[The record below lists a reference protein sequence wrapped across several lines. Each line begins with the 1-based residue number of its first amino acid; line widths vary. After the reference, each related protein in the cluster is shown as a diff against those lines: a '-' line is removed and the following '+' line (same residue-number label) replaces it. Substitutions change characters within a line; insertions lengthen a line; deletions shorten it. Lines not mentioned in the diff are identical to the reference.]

1 MRLKCDNCEKSSFV
15 SRNLG
20 LFSVLVLPL
29 ALAACDE
36 PKVAQ
41 QQVRPVKAMI
51 IPAAVTERTLTYSG
65 VIAPRIDSSL
75 GFRVSG
81 KIVERYVNAGDQVTE
96 GQKIARLDEKDL
108 KLAENSAR
116 SAVAGA
122 KTRVSVAKDALQR
135 ANFLLPNGFI
145 AKSAVD
151 QRQLEFDSAQ
161 SALDAAQDQLK
172 QAVNATGYALLL
184 ADKDGI
190 VTSVRAEPGQV
201 VSVGQAVITLAHA
214 NDIEVLVAVPEQE
227 IARLKAGDPALVALW
242 SASNLNSE
250 GKIREIA
257 GTADI
262 ASRTYAVRVTITRPV
277 PEMRLGMTTSI
288 AFKVPQETSAVIAPL
303 TALTEQNGKTIAFV
317 AARDSQTVIRREVEV
332 EGVTSEGAMVK
343 SGLLPGEILVTGGVQ
358 FLQDGMRVRLPK
370 EVLPSLAETAS
381 AH

>member
-15 SRNLG
+15 NRNLG

-29 ALAACDE
+29 ALVACDE

-51 IPAAVTERTLTYSG
+51 IPAAVRERTLTYSG

-151 QRQLEFDSAQ
+151 QRQLEFGSAQ

-184 ADKDGI
+184 VDKEGI
-190 VTSVRAEPGQV
+190 VTSVRA
-201 VSVGQAVITLAHA
+201 A
-214 NDIEVLVAVPEQE
+214 
-227 IARLKAGDPALVALW
+227 
-242 SASNLNSE
+242 
-250 GKIREIA
+250 
-257 GTADI
+257 
-262 ASRTYAVRVTITRPV
+262 
-277 PEMRLGMTTSI
+277 
-288 AFKVPQETSAVIAPL
+288 
-303 TALTEQNGKTIAFV
+303 
-317 AARDSQTVIRREVEV
+317 
-332 EGVTSEGAMVK
+332 
-343 SGLLPGEILVTGGVQ
+343 
-358 FLQDGMRVRLPK
+358 
-370 EVLPSLAETAS
+370 
-381 AH
+381 